1 MKKIYQLIFVLL
13 LLSVPVVVFG
23 QPSSPQTNPGCFP
36 PPCIPIDGGATLL
49 IVAGLAIGGK
59 KAYDLRNKEK

>member
-1 MKKIYQLIFVLL
+1 MNKICQLFLVLVLL
-13 LLSVPVVVFG
+13 GAPAIVLA
-23 QPSSPQTNPGCFP
+23 QPASGTNDPGCFP

-59 KAYDLRNKEK
+59 KAFDARKNNK

>member
-1 MKKIYQLIFVLL
+1 MKKISQFVLL
-13 LLSVPVVVFG
+13 IVLLVVPAIVFG
-23 QPSSPQTNPGCFP
+23 QPSSGTTEPGCFP

-49 IVAGLAIGGK
+49 IAAGLAIGGK